1 MCVACQFVQAH
12 NRPWRVKVKKSGTIR
27 RPDHKMPGDD
37 VSVDQIVSPQPGLI
51 PQMSGFL
58 ANKIL

>member
-1 MCVACQFVQAH
+1 MQAH
-12 NRPWRVKVKKSGTIR
+12 HRPWRVKGKKSGTIR
-27 RPDHKMPGDD
+27 RPDHKIPGDD